1 MGMCPHFRPLF
12 KHDQTVHTDQVLGVS
27 VDFNDANIAWA
38 EKLGPTY
45 PLLSDMRRQASKAY
59 GVLFDDPTLIAS
71 PKTIPRYL
79 QSKRS
84 WFVIDKEGVVR
95 YAHVDTTRTL
105 VPNDDILQVLR
116 TLS

>member
-1 MGMCPHFRPLF
+1 
-12 KHDQTVHTDQVLGVS
+12 VLGVS

-38 EKLGPTY
+38 EKLGLTY

-59 GVLFDDPTLIAS
+59 EVIFDDPALAND

-79 QSKRS
+79 RSQRS
-84 WFVIDKEGVVR
+84 WFVIDKAGVVR
-95 YAHVDTTRTL
+95 FAHVATTPDL

-116 TLS
+116 ALP

>member
-1 MGMCPHFRPLF
+1 M
-12 KHDQTVHTDQVLGVS
+12 S

-38 EKLGPTY
+38 EKLGLTY
-45 PLLSDMRRQASKAY
+45 PLLSDMRRQTSKAY
-59 GVLFDDPTLIAS
+59 GVIFDDPALAET

-79 QSKRS
+79 RSKRS

-95 YAHVDTTRTL
+95 YAHVDTTREL

-116 TLS
+116 TLP

>member
-1 MGMCPHFRPLF
+1 M
-12 KHDQTVHTDQVLGVS
+12 S

-38 EKLGPTY
+38 EKLGLTY

-59 GVLFDDPTLIAS
+59 GVIFDDPALAET

-79 QSKRS
+79 RSKRS

-95 YAHVDTTRTL
+95 YAHIDTTREL

-116 TLS
+116 TLP

>member
-1 MGMCPHFRPLF
+1 
-12 KHDQTVHTDQVLGVS
+12 VS

-38 EKLGPTY
+38 EKLGLAY

-59 GVLFDDPTLIAS
+59 GVIFDDPALAET
-71 PKTIPRYL
+71 PKTIPLYL
-79 QSKRS
+79 RSKRS

-95 YAHVDTTRTL
+95 YAHIDTTREL

-116 TLS
+116 TLP